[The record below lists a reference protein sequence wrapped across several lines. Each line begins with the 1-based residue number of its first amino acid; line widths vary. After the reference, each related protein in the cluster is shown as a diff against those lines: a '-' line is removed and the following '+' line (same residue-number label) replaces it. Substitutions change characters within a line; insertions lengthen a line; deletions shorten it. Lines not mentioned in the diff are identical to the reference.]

1 MSGTLKRNDRTVG
14 EWKIEMYNYPL
25 LQGSA
30 KLDGNKKT
38 YNMIGKIPNFYTE
51 KVVGS
56 MYDDKIRNLGTFTL
70 TAGKNDDV
78 SGSASVN

>member
-1 MSGTLKRNDRTVG
+1 MSGTLKQNDRTVG

-25 LQGSA
+25 FQGSA
-30 KLDGNKKT
+30 KLDENKTT
-38 YNMIGKIPNFYTE
+38 YNMIGKIPDYYTE

-56 MYDDKIRNLGTFTL
+56 MYNNKIRNLGTFTL
-70 TAGKNDDV
+70 TAGKDLKV